1 MNDIKFTIKR
11 IKIELISN
19 ITPSANVAQM
29 VDALLNDKQAIDAT
43 DMAWAQERALALGF
57 VPVSEATR

>member
-29 VDALLNDKQAIDAT
+29 VDALLNDKQAIDAK
-43 DMAWAQERALALGF
+43 DMAWAQDRARALGF
-57 VPVSEATR
+57 VPVGEVAR

>member
-29 VDALLNDKQAIDAT
+29 VDALLNDKQAIDAK
-43 DMAWAQERALALGF
+43 DMAWAQDRARALGF
-57 VPVSEATR
+57 VSVGEVTR